1 MSPKSRHL
9 ISTGVLFS
17 ALAFAGATY
26 AQSSSTSTPSSDRAA
41 SAQSTQSQSE
51 PSGHASTSSAGSSST
66 KQSTT
71 ATPPSSAAAQSGG
84 SQTAGGSPERSDMKA
99 SQSSGSTATS
109 GADTQRAQ
117 ASGSSTDRTT
127 SAASASSQG
136 HALRASKV
144 IGADVENAKG
154 DDIGEIKDMVVDTQ
168 SERVRYVVLSHGGIL
183 GIGDKLFAYPMSM
196 VETTR
201 SDDDNRFV
209 MNVDKERLENA
220 PGFDKDKWPDF
231 ADAKYTSEI
240 DRYYGAESATRA
252 DGEKPAHV
260 VRASELIGK
269 NFEDRQGNDAG
280 EIDDLIVDSSSGRV
294 AYAIAD
300 LDDDWNKQADGK
312 LVAIPLKEFAMS
324 GDDKDKLVIQS
335 SGDSID
341 TSRSFAENQWPDLD
355 DPMWRASGASSSA
368 TSPRS
373 DASSASSQRSDV
385 AANMATQQ
393 SDATS
398 PAAPSRGASASGST
412 QGSAR

>member
-1 MSPKSRHL
+1 M
-9 ISTGVLFS
+9 
-17 ALAFAGATY
+17 
-26 AQSSSTSTPSSDRAA
+26 Q
-41 SAQSTQSQSE
+41 
-51 PSGHASTSSAGSSST
+51 
-66 KQSTT
+66 
-71 ATPPSSAAAQSGG
+71 G
-84 SQTAGGSPERSDMKA
+84 SQA
-99 SQSSGSTATS
+99 SGSTATS
-109 GADTQRAQ
+109 GASDRSDTQRTQ
-117 ASGSSTDRTT
+117 ASTSGSTDSAS

-144 IGADVENAKG
+144 IGADVENANG
-154 DDIGEIKDMVVDTQ
+154 DDIGEIKDMVLDTQ

-201 SDDDNRFV
+201 GDDANKFV
-209 MNVDKERLENA
+209 MDVDKERLENA

-231 ADAKYTSEI
+231 ADATYTSEI
-240 DRYYGAESATRA
+240 DRYYGAESRARA

-269 NFEDRQGNDAG
+269 NFDDRQGNDAG
-280 EIDDLIVDSSSGRV
+280 EIDDLIVDSATGRV

-324 GDDKDKLVIQS
+324 GEDRDKLVIQS

-341 TSRSFAENQWPDLD
+341 TSRSFAENQWPELD
-355 DPMWRASGASSSA
+355 DPMWRTSGASSSV

-373 DASSASSQRSDV
+373 DASGALGERSDV
-385 AANMATQQ
+385 ASNMATQRD
-393 SDATS
+393 DAS
-398 PAAPSRGASASGST
+398 ASAPSRGTTASGAT
-412 QGSAR
+412 QGNTR